1 MGCGEGSAWERWLVQ
16 PRFFLV
22 DLEAPVQPRVP
33 LYGRN
38 ALGWCLLPEKE
49 LGVTKEATGARLC
62 VAVTAP

>member
-1 MGCGEGSAWERWLVQ
+1 MQ